1 MAKTTHDKPQDGRI
15 LFDDCRQAITTRF
28 HGPSASGRS
37 SRISAT
43 AEAGRVYVECDDALS
58 IPQNHAAAA
67 RKLAF
72 KFGWLAYND
81 FAMGGTGGEFV
92 FVAIPKGGV

>member
-1 MAKTTHDKPQDGRI
+1 MTKTKHDKPHVGRI
-15 LFDDCRQAITTRF
+15 LFDDCAQAITTRF
-28 HGPSASGRS
+28 HGPSASGRG

-67 RKLAF
+67 RKLAH

-81 FAMGGTGGEFV
+81 FAMGGTGGTFV
-92 FVAIPKGGV
+92 FVAVPKGGS

>member
-1 MAKTTHDKPQDGRI
+1 MAKTKHDKPQDGRI
-15 LFDDCRQAITTRF
+15 LFDDYRQAIITRF
-28 HGPSASGRS
+28 HGPTNSRG

-58 IPQNHAAAA
+58 IAQNHAAAA

>member
-1 MAKTTHDKPQDGRI
+1 MTKTTQTTTPQHGRI
-15 LFDDCRQAITTRF
+15 LSDYRRQAIVTKY
-28 HGPSASGRS
+28 HGPTNSRG

-67 RKLAF
+67 RKMAH

-81 FAMGGTGGEFV
+81 FAMGGTGGTFV
-92 FVAIPKGGV
+92 FVAVPKGGS